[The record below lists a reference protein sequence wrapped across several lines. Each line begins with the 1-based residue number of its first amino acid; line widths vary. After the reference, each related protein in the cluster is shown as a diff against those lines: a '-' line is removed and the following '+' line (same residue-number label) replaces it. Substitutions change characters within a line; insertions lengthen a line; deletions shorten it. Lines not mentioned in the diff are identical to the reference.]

1 MTKRTIK
8 LDASSLI
15 YLAKAGIL
23 DLIADLYQEVI
34 ITGAVYQE
42 AVIEGKR
49 RGHPDAFMIERA
61 VADGRVRVLQLGPVA
76 RERLVKAGFP
86 GRLGAG
92 EQETIVEAQEQGC
105 PAVLDDLHARATAA
119 ALRVALCGSDTLLL
133 EGLLKKRID
142 GREYEDRV
150 TRLAAAM
157 GMRADD
163 LAELLWLGRLI
174 QEQVDHGSNQGQ
186 DVEHSG

>member
-49 RGHPDAFMIERA
+49 RGHPDAFAIARA

-105 PAVLDDLHARATAA
+105 PAVLDDFHARATAA

-174 QEQVDHGSNQGQ
+174 QEQVEHGSTQG
-186 DVEHSG
+186 